1 MTAFTTPHLLQPFAA
16 ALVLLCAFPAWSQE
30 ECDGYRYRYTGA
42 FDDVVV
48 DANLL
53 YGENINIDFVPQDL
67 LLDIYSPEGDELDH
81 RPLVLM
87 AHEGFFVGGS
97 KEDPS
102 VVNRLLS

>member
-1 MTAFTTPHLLQPFAA
+1 MTAFTTPHLLQSFAA

-42 FDDVVV
+42 FDGVVV

-67 LLDIYSPEGDELDH
+67 LLDIYSPEGDALDTG
-81 RPLVLM
+81 RWC
-87 AHEGFFVGGS
+87 
-97 KEDPS
+97 
-102 VVNRLLS
+102 